1 MLAPTISA
9 IIYEYSD
16 AVSGVKVLFQEYSKS
31 LAVTGVPFDQVEF
44 FLSLNVQVN
53 PSSETSQD
61 SATPGLTFPSPSIL
75 VKPSIVLFIVWKD
88 CWSVDLLT
96 SKDGMSDDVAKL
108 RTLSSLFTSA
118 YVYVKSAPQELFTIP
133 DT

>member
-1 MLAPTISA
+1 MLAHTISA
-9 IIYEYSD
+9 FIYEYSD
-16 AVSGVKVLFQEYSKS
+16 AVSGVKVLFKEYSNS
-31 LAVTGVPFDQVEF
+31 LAVTGVLFDQVEF
-44 FLSLNVQVN
+44 FLSLKFQVN

-96 SKDGMSDDVAKL
+96 SKDGISDDVARL
-108 RTLSSLFTSA
+108 RTLSSLFISA
-118 YVYVKSAPQELFTIP
+118 YVYGRSARHELATIP
-133 DT
+133 DI